1 MIDVDYKMMLC
12 ECQGEAILCQKLEDD
27 SEFLYF
33 SIYTSGQYNKKPNLV
48 ERIKYGFYHIFTGKK
63 YEDQVILSKKQAN
76 DLANWILK

>member
-1 MIDVDYKMMLC
+1 MDYKMILC
-12 ECQGEAILCQKLEDD
+12 ECQSEALLCQKLEGD

-48 ERIKYGFYHIFTGKK
+48 ERIKYCFWHLFTGKK
-63 YEDQVILSKKQAN
+63 YEDQVILSENQAK